1 MFDTASFVQGLV
13 LGLGMFVCPGPK
25 DVLILRQALL
35 QRSSLELI
43 SVAVLSD
50 VLLIWMGMAGA
61 SVALAHAPS
70 VQVAA
75 LWLGV
80 GLLVRHAAQSA
91 KSAWEGVPD
100 AVNAERTASSDSNR
114 KGLTALFSASLLNP
128 IAWLDTLLVIGAVG
142 ASLPSSAQMSFA
154 AGASMASLAW
164 FLFLVLGARQAS
176 RWMAHRNA
184 ARVLDAFVALAMSGM
199 AVYIVVGWL

>member
-128 IAWLDTLLVIGAVG
+128 IA
-142 ASLPSSAQMSFA
+142 
-154 AGASMASLAW
+154 
-164 FLFLVLGARQAS
+164 
-176 RWMAHRNA
+176 
-184 ARVLDAFVALAMSGM
+184 
-199 AVYIVVGWL
+199 